1 MPDHKP
7 TEEQPDKPEQ
17 AKGTEETGEKKKKAL
32 DYDFKIVPVDPKNS
46 FDFEDIADK

>member
-7 TEEQPDKPEQ
+7 TEDTPEKPEN
-17 AKGTEETGEKKKKAL
+17 ADASEETGEKKKPL

-46 FDFEDIADK
+46 FDFEDVADK